1 VHPHNGD
8 CTSASARIG
17 SVKKLIQSACIALL
31 VVITLAV
38 STCNQS
44 TGDSDADSGPILGT
58 DKKPIVMA
66 FVPSTEAEKIV
77 EGAGTLMQMLE
88 DKTGYKFKDYV
99 ATSYI
104 AVVEAL
110 GKEHVQVAWLPTLAY
125 VLAHQRN
132 GAEVV
137 LKVVRHGQDTYYGLV
152 ITRVDSGVETLEDLK
167 GETFAFVDAASA
179 SGHLYP
185 RALLLKHG
193 VDPDTDLERYVFAG
207 GHDSAVLA
215 VYKGNVAAGA
225 IYDDAREKFSETM
238 PEIFEQ
244 TKIIGK
250 TDPIPSDTVAIA
262 ADVPPE
268 VAKAITQ
275 ALLDLVHTEEG
286 KQAMYE
292 IYNVEDLVVA
302 DDSDY
307 DSVRDVATI
316 LDLDLEKQVRGE

>member
-1 VHPHNGD
+1 MRKY
-8 CTSASARIG
+8 AQ
-17 SVKKLIQSACIALL
+17 LACSILFAVSSL
-31 VVITLAV
+31 TV
-38 STCNQS
+38 STCNQPANDKDPAS
-44 TGDSDADSGPILGT
+44 APALGT

-110 GKEHVQVAWLPTLAY
+110 GKGHVQVAWLPTLAY

-137 LKVVRHGQDTYYGLV
+137 LKVVRRGQDTYYGLI
-152 ITRVDSGVETLEDLK
+152 ITRVDSGIETLEDLK
-167 GETFAFVDAASA
+167 GGTFAFVDAASA

-193 VDPDTDLERYVFAG
+193 VDPDTDLERYIFAG

-215 VYKGNVAAGA
+215 VYKGNVAAAA
-225 IYDDAREKFSETM
+225 IYDDAREKFTETM
-238 PEIFEQ
+238 PEVSEQ

-250 TDPIPSDTVAIA
+250 TDPIPSDTVTIA

-268 VAKAITQ
+268 VTAAITQ
-275 ALLDLVHTEEG
+275 ALIELVHTEEG
-286 KQAMYE
+286 RQAMYE
-292 IYNVEDLVVA
+292 IYNIEDLVAA
-302 DDSDY
+302 DDGDY
-307 DSVRDVATI
+307 DSVRDMAAI

>member
-1 VHPHNGD
+1 MPVSPRG
-8 CTSASARIG
+8 SARIG
-17 SVKKLIQSACIALL
+17 SVKKLIQPASLILLVIIAL
-31 VVITLAV
+31 AA
-38 STCNQS
+38 STCNRP
-44 TGDSDADSGPILGT
+44 TGDGDADSGPVMGS
-58 DKKPIVMA
+58 DRKPIVMA

-88 DKTGYKFKDYV
+88 DETGYRFKDYV

-110 GKEHVQVAWLPTLAY
+110 GKGHVQVAWLPTLAY
-125 VLAHQRN
+125 VLAHERN

-137 LKVVRHGQDTYYGLV
+137 LKVVRHGRDTYYGLI
-152 ITRVDSGVETLEDLK
+152 ITRVDSGIETLEDLK

-225 IYDDAREKFSETM
+225 IYDDAREKFSETI
-238 PEIFEQ
+238 PEVFEQ
-244 TKIIGK
+244 TKVIGK

-268 VAKAITQ
+268 VAKAITE
-275 ALLDLVHTEEG
+275 ALLRLVHTEEG

-302 DDSDY
+302 GDGDY
-307 DSVRDVATI
+307 DSVRDMATV

>member
-1 VHPHNGD
+1 MFAV
-8 CTSASARIG
+8 S
-17 SVKKLIQSACIALL
+17 
-31 VVITLAV
+31 TLTV
-38 STCNQS
+38 STCNQPANDKDPAS
-44 TGDSDADSGPILGT
+44 APALGT

-110 GKEHVQVAWLPTLAY
+110 GKGHVQVAWLPTLAY

-137 LKVVRHGQDTYYGLV
+137 LKVVRRGQDTYYGLI
-152 ITRVDSGVETLEDLK
+152 ITRVDSGIETLEDLK
-167 GETFAFVDAASA
+167 GGTFAFVDAASA

-193 VDPDTDLERYVFAG
+193 VDPDTDLERYIFAG

-215 VYKGNVAAGA
+215 VYKGNVAAAA
-225 IYDDAREKFSETM
+225 IYDDAREKFTETM
-238 PEIFEQ
+238 PEVSEQ

-250 TDPIPSDTVAIA
+250 TDPIPSDTVTIA

-268 VAKAITQ
+268 VTAAITQ
-275 ALLDLVHTEEG
+275 ALIELVHTEEG
-286 KQAMYE
+286 RQAMYE
-292 IYNVEDLVVA
+292 IYNIEDLVAA
-302 DDSDY
+302 DDGDY
-307 DSVRDVATI
+307 DSVRDMAAI